1 MWPSF
6 ERKRD
11 FYISALRASFAHIFV
26 LSAPKKGIAP
36 MVPTLSP
43 TAVVA
48 EPTYAKLRQT
58 EIPELREARGFLLNP
73 RGPPSIPP
81 SFILNLHG
89 PPQIPPS
96 FKPGFVP

>member
-1 MWPSF
+1 
-6 ERKRD
+6 
-11 FYISALRASFAHIFV
+11 
-26 LSAPKKGIAP
+26 

-58 EIPELREARGFLLNP
+58 EIPELREAPDFFLPNL
-73 RGPPSIPP
+73 RGPPSMPP

-96 FKPGFVP
+96 FKPGFVPRAASDITLDYASPNEAFNPPLQQ